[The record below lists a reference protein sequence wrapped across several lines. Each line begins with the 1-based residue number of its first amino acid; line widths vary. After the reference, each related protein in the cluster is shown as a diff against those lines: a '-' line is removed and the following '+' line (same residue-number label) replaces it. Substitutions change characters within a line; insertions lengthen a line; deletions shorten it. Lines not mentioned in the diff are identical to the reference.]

1 MHGFFRN
8 EIGRVLALAL
18 TVLAGEARAE
28 NLRDA
33 WAIAL
38 AINPQLQASRETS
51 LSAGQELASS
61 RSARLPQIQTL
72 NLQTFLTNPV
82 SVSSASGQPKAA
94 SGGQEQFTL
103 STVAA
108 IVPIYTGGRIKST
121 IESNRAS

>member
-38 AINPQLQASRETS
+38 AINPQLQASRRDIS
-51 LSAGQELASS
+51 VGGPGASVF
-61 RSARLPQIQTL
+61 ARLRGFPRSRRSI
-72 NLQTFLTNPV
+72 
-82 SVSSASGQPKAA
+82 SRRS
-94 SGGQEQFTL
+94 
-103 STVAA
+103 
-108 IVPIYTGGRIKST
+108 
-121 IESNRAS
+121 